1 MDEKEP
7 FKLENKYVWI
17 LNELNEYVIL
27 CREINIVYR
36 LNVIEDNTWNL
47 NLSFRDPVNALKEK
61 VITESQLSKSS
72 LLLLADIGL
81 DINEINAKS
90 VLEYLLWAK
99 TDNTIPVHYAHKHLG
114 WYYKDGE
121 RTNTYLLNEVI
132 GKDIQS
138 TYIGEYN
145 LKSKGNVGD
154 YITFIKKELECNAYL
169 QLALTLGLT
178 APVLGILAE
187 SIDAENLFINLSG
200 NSSTGKSSALML
212 AMSPWGKCTVSS
224 GNGSLVKSWSS
235 TENALLKTISSSGI
249 QGFPIAFDEAGTNNI
264 KNMNTMIYKFC
275 SGVDKARLNRDS
287 LLQKNETFRTVL
299 LSSGEIRILD
309 QMKEKTV
316 GSTVIRLTEFNDFP
330 WTDSAEQSNRI
341 KKFLTRNYGTF
352 GKLFIEE
359 LIQYDE
365 DDIIDY
371 WNDYTDELIPK
382 LKPYVKHFS
391 DRIASK
397 FAIFLVT
404 FDILKNT
411 LDVEWDTEN
420 IVNLLIESAKDKQ
433 NEIKLAENAYDL
445 IMDFVSENIS
455 HFYAYKGSSYS
466 PNNRIEKNYST
477 TIWGKYNDVDITFS
491 RKQFD
496 RLLTSNGF
504 KNPKMV
510 LMKLKEKGALIVE
523 HDGERNNFYN
533 RRTVGTSDKIPV
545 VVIKKDVVFDDEK
558 TVVSEDI
565 KKNKVELVDNEDLF
579 EE

>member
-36 LNVIEDNTWNL
+36 LNVIEDNT
-47 NLSFRDPVNALKEK
+47 LKEK

>member
-187 SIDAENLFINLSG
+187 SIDAENLFI
-200 NSSTGKSSALML
+200 
-212 AMSPWGKCTVSS
+212 
-224 GNGSLVKSWSS
+224 
-235 TENALLKTISSSGI
+235 
-249 QGFPIAFDEAGTNNI
+249 
-264 KNMNTMIYKFC
+264 
-275 SGVDKARLNRDS
+275 
-287 LLQKNETFRTVL
+287 
-299 LSSGEIRILD
+299 
-309 QMKEKTV
+309 
-316 GSTVIRLTEFNDFP
+316 
-330 WTDSAEQSNRI
+330 
-341 KKFLTRNYGTF
+341 
-352 GKLFIEE
+352 
-359 LIQYDE
+359 
-365 DDIIDY
+365 
-371 WNDYTDELIPK
+371 
-382 LKPYVKHFS
+382 
-391 DRIASK
+391 
-397 FAIFLVT
+397 
-404 FDILKNT
+404 
-411 LDVEWDTEN
+411 
-420 IVNLLIESAKDKQ
+420 
-433 NEIKLAENAYDL
+433 
-445 IMDFVSENIS
+445 
-455 HFYAYKGSSYS
+455 
-466 PNNRIEKNYST
+466 
-477 TIWGKYNDVDITFS
+477 
-491 RKQFD
+491 
-496 RLLTSNGF
+496 
-504 KNPKMV
+504 
-510 LMKLKEKGALIVE
+510 
-523 HDGERNNFYN
+523 
-533 RRTVGTSDKIPV
+533 KIGRAHV
-545 VVIKKDVVFDDEK
+545 
-558 TVVSEDI
+558 
-565 KKNKVELVDNEDLF
+565 
-579 EE
+579 

>member
-504 KNPKMV
+504 KNHKMV

>member
-224 GNGSLVKSWSS
+224 GNGSLV
-235 TENALLKTISSSGI
+235 I
-249 QGFPIAFDEAGTNNI
+249 
-264 KNMNTMIYKFC
+264 
-275 SGVDKARLNRDS
+275 
-287 LLQKNETFRTVL
+287 
-299 LSSGEIRILD
+299 
-309 QMKEKTV
+309 
-316 GSTVIRLTEFNDFP
+316 
-330 WTDSAEQSNRI
+330 
-341 KKFLTRNYGTF
+341 
-352 GKLFIEE
+352 
-359 LIQYDE
+359 
-365 DDIIDY
+365 
-371 WNDYTDELIPK
+371 
-382 LKPYVKHFS
+382 
-391 DRIASK
+391 
-397 FAIFLVT
+397 
-404 FDILKNT
+404 
-411 LDVEWDTEN
+411 
-420 IVNLLIESAKDKQ
+420 
-433 NEIKLAENAYDL
+433 
-445 IMDFVSENIS
+445 
-455 HFYAYKGSSYS
+455 
-466 PNNRIEKNYST
+466 
-477 TIWGKYNDVDITFS
+477 
-491 RKQFD
+491 
-496 RLLTSNGF
+496 
-504 KNPKMV
+504 
-510 LMKLKEKGALIVE
+510 
-523 HDGERNNFYN
+523 
-533 RRTVGTSDKIPV
+533 
-545 VVIKKDVVFDDEK
+545 
-558 TVVSEDI
+558 
-565 KKNKVELVDNEDLF
+565 
-579 EE
+579 

>member
-330 WTDSAEQSNRI
+330 WTDSAEQSNRT

-545 VVIKKDVVFDDEK
+545 VVIKKDVIFDDEK

>member
-1 MDEKEP
+1 MMYSGKK
-7 FKLENKYVWI
+7 FL
-17 LNELNEYVIL
+17 L
-27 CREINIVYR
+27 
-36 LNVIEDNTWNL
+36 
-47 NLSFRDPVNALKEK
+47 F
-61 VITESQLSKSS
+61 S
-72 LLLLADIGL
+72 LLGVLLG
-81 DINEINAKS
+81 
-90 VLEYLLWAK
+90 YLF
-99 TDNTIPVHYAHKHLG
+99 H
-114 WYYKDGE
+114 
-121 RTNTYLLNEVI
+121 R
-132 GKDIQS
+132 
-138 TYIGEYN
+138 
-145 LKSKGNVGD
+145 
-154 YITFIKKELECNAYL
+154 
-169 QLALTLGLT
+169 LTLLYDSYTGNTLDKWT
-178 APVLGILAE
+178 HLLMEGQDEVLQ
-187 SIDAENLFINLSG
+187 SPWNVSF
-200 NSSTGKSSALML
+200 TGKSSALML

-404 FDILKNT
+404 FDILKDT

>member
-445 IMDFVSENIS
+445 IMYFVSENIS